1 MEKSYQNKINIIF
14 LLMFGLITI
23 LLGKCIMNQAYI
35 NNLVNNDRNC
45 DERPIIIEKRMP
57 SIEDEPRLIL
67 LNNKSEGIN

>member
-23 LLGKCIMNQAYI
+23 LLGKCIINQAYI
-35 NNLVNNDRNC
+35 NNLVNNNKC
-45 DERPIIIEKRMP
+45 NERPIIIEKRMP

-67 LNNKSEGIN
+67 LDNKSEGIN